1 MLVEDWWLVPQVAFD
16 PYLEIPCRAEEAP
29 RFDITILIMSRAL
42 TFDLGYISFDIQ
54 CQDHNILGQV
64 KPYWRP

>member
-29 RFDITILIMSRAL
+29 RFDITILTMSRAL
-42 TFDLGYISFDIQ
+42 TFDL
-54 CQDHNILGQV
+54 
-64 KPYWRP
+64 R